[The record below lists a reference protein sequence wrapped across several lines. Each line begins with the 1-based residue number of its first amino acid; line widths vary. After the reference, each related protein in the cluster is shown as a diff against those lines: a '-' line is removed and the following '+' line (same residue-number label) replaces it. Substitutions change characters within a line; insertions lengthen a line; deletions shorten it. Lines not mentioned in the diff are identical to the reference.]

1 MRIGIVI
8 PNTPSYS
15 ETFFNAKIERLLAAG
30 NEVILFS
37 KNQGSYKKTKVI
49 EPLNQN
55 AFGFLR
61 FILIALFNFSSLFKF
76 YKLDSRIRKSKT
88 RAFKNTYLNAHL
100 LQKKLDWLHFG
111 YATAAVGRELVA
123 QCIGAK
129 LAVSFRGYDINV
141 YPLKN
146 ANCYFLLWEYVD
158 KVHSVSKY
166 LLDKAKTYGLPDN
179 VDCEIIYDAADTSII
194 NKFDTQ
200 PLMPDPTFTIVTI
213 GRLNWI
219 KGVQYA
225 IQAIGEIKDDLGDFN
240 YLIIG
245 GGTKH
250 EFEYMRFLIQ
260 EYGLEEQIILKGEQS
275 HSDTIDL
282 LRTADLYLQPSIG
295 EGFCT
300 AVTEAQAL
308 GKVCI
313 VTDAGGLPENIVNNV
328 TGYIV
333 PKMNNKDL
341 SSRILAFLSLSDSIR
356 SKMSLEAKK
365 RTQEY
370 LSIENQIEKFIEF
383 YKTQ

>member
-1 MRIGIVI
+1 
-8 PNTPSYS
+8 
-15 ETFFNAKIERLLAAG
+15 
-30 NEVILFS
+30 
-37 KNQGSYKKTKVI
+37 
-49 EPLNQN
+49 
-55 AFGFLR
+55 
-61 FILIALFNFSSLFKF
+61 
-76 YKLDSRIRKSKT
+76 
-88 RAFKNTYLNAHL
+88 
-100 LQKKLDWLHFG
+100 
-111 YATAAVGRELVA
+111 
-123 QCIGAK
+123 
-129 LAVSFRGYDINV
+129 
-141 YPLKN
+141 
-146 ANCYFLLWEYVD
+146 
-158 KVHSVSKY
+158 
-166 LLDKAKTYGLPDN
+166 
-179 VDCEIIYDAADTSII
+179 
-194 NKFDTQ
+194 
-200 PLMPDPTFTIVTI
+200 MPDPTFTIVTI

-225 IQAIGEIKDDLGDFN
+225 IQGIGEIKDDLGDFK

-300 AVTEAQAL
+300 SVTEAQAL

-313 VTDAGGLPENIVNNV
+313 VTDAGGLPENSVNNV

-333 PKMNNKDL
+333 PKMNIKDL